1 MIKWD
6 LSQEYKVGSTSEK
19 SINVVFQTKII
30 KNRNHIIIS
39 IEGERALDRTWHHF
53 TEGNIG
59 QQNQKTFNR
68 LGTEVNILNLKKGI
82 H

>member
-1 MIKWD
+1 MQKRPKNTTKLNATIYKKICYPMIKWD

-39 IEGERALDRTWHHF
+39 IEGERALDRT
-53 TEGNIG
+53 
-59 QQNQKTFNR
+59 
-68 LGTEVNILNLKKGI
+68 
-82 H
+82 